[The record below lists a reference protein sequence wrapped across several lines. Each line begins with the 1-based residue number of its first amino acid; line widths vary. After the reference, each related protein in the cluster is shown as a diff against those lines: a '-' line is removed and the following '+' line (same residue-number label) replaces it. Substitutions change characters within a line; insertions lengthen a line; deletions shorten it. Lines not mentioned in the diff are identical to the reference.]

1 MAAALKTRLFTPG
14 PVEIP
19 ARILQA
25 LGQVPPHHRTDD
37 FRRTL
42 TGVLEQLKWLH
53 GTAGEVFLLAASGTG
68 AMEAAVVN
76 VLAPGERALAL
87 GGGKFGERWSSI
99 LAAYGVAHEKIDVA
113 WGESVDPGVVERRL
127 RADESL
133 RVVFATYS
141 ETSTGSLHDVQSLAK
156 IARDRGRRLV
166 VDAVTGIGV
175 HPLPQDE
182 WGVDVVVCGSQKGM
196 MIPPGIATVS
206 LASGAADLIEG
217 DRLPRFYWD
226 LRKARKAAANGE
238 TSFTPPVTLVL
249 ALREALAM
257 MREEGLDAVH
267 MRHRRLAHA
276 ARAGAKACGW
286 SLFAATP
293 SHAVTA
299 ITPPPGIEA
308 PATVKRLREK
318 HGMVMAGGQDQLKG
332 RIVRIGHMGGYDRA
346 DIMAAVAA
354 LAECTHAQG
363 GTAQGAVE
371 AASAAWE
378 AAG

>member
-1 MAAALKTRLFTPG
+1 MAALKTRLFTPG

-25 LGQVPPHHRTDD
+25 LGQVPPHHRTED
-37 FRRTL
+37 FRKTL
-42 TGVLEQLKWLH
+42 TGVLDDLKWLH
-53 GTAGEVFLLAASGTG
+53 GTSGDVFLLAASGTG

-76 VLAPGERALAL
+76 VLAPGERALSL
-87 GGGKFGERWSSI
+87 GGGKFGERWSAI
-99 LAAYGVAHEKIDVA
+99 LSAYGVAHEKVDVV
-113 WGESVDPGVVERRL
+113 WGESIDPGVVERKL
-127 RADESL
+127 KADESL
-133 RVVFATYS
+133 KVVFATYS
-141 ETSTGSLHDVQSLAK
+141 ETSTGALHDVQSLAK
-156 IARDRGRRLV
+156 ITRALGRRLV

-196 MIPPGIATVS
+196 MIPPGIATVALS
-206 LASGAADLIEG
+206 SDAASVIEG

-226 LRKARKAAANGE
+226 LRKARKSAANGE
-238 TSFTPPVTLVL
+238 TSFTPPVSLVL
-249 ALREALAM
+249 ALRESIAM
-257 MREEGLDAVH
+257 MREEGLAAVH

-299 ITPPPGIEA
+299 ITPPAGVEA
-308 PATVKRLREK
+308 PATVKRLREV

-332 RIVRIGHMGGYDRA
+332 KIVRIGHMGCYDRA
-346 DIMAAVAA
+346 DLMAAIAA

-363 GTAQGAVE
+363 GSAKGAVE
-371 AASAAWE
+371 AASAAWD